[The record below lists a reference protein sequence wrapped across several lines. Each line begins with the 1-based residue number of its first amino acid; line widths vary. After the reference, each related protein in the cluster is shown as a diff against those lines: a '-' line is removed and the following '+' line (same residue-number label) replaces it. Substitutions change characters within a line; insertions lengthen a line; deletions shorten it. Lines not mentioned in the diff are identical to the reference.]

1 MSGKFTGVTFAKQKV
16 TPSDDAIIRRAILP
30 DGILTGCELSY
41 SGSTLTM
48 AAGHLMICGRQI
60 RMPSVQNWAIVD
72 STSGF
77 ARLVLTIDLTRT
89 ATKET
94 FDQVVDLI
102 EYASA
107 EDGFVALD
115 QTDINLSGTRYQI
128 AVCVVSLGTGGI
140 TGIVSQLGKSAIDG
154 SGALNFNV
162 VGGLTQP
169 AGPKE
174 NTIWVNTDQK
184 ITSWI
189 FSAEAPAKPEE
200 GIVWVTTG
208 ASSQVAFNA
217 LKKNTVMVYP
227 ISAKQYV
234 SGAWVDVTVKSYHDG
249 KWVDWIVYLYNSG
262 DECISVT
269 GGWTAYKGGS
279 SSSMT
284 KNNDSITL
292 KGSSENSITAMTSQ
306 KIDLTNFN
314 KIEISV
320 IDVKKSGTWN
330 AKLRATEERKNAPTA
345 VAELALAFETG
356 TQYLDVSS
364 LTGSYYIALYLYGG
378 NGMVLTFDKIRLE

>member
-1 MSGKFTGVTFAKQKV
+1 
-16 TPSDDAIIRRAILP
+16 
-30 DGILTGCELSY
+30 
-41 SGSTLTM
+41 M
-48 AAGHLMICGRQI
+48 A
-60 RMPSVQNWAIVD
+60 D
-72 STSGF
+72 T
-77 ARLVLTIDLTRT
+77 
-89 ATKET
+89 
-94 FDQVVDLI
+94 
-102 EYASA
+102 
-107 EDGFVALD
+107 
-115 QTDINLSGTRYQI
+115 
-128 AVCVVSLGTGGI
+128 VSLEGFGG
-140 TGIVSQLGKSAIDG
+140 G
-154 SGALNFNV
+154 GASLNFKV
-162 VGGLTQP
+162 VGGLIQP

-174 NTIWVNTDQK
+174 NTIWVSTDQK
-184 ITSWI
+184 ITSSI
-189 FSAEAPAKPEE
+189 FSAEAPAEPEE

-234 SGAWVDVTVKSYHDG
+234 SGAWVDVTAKSYHDG

-292 KGSSENSITAMTSQ
+292 KGSSDNSITAMTSQ

-320 IDVKKSGTWN
+320 IDVKKSGTWS
-330 AKLRATEERKNAPTA
+330 AKLRATEEQKNAPA
-345 VAELALAFETG
+345 AAAELALAFETR

>member
-1 MSGKFTGVTFAKQKV
+1 
-16 TPSDDAIIRRAILP
+16 
-30 DGILTGCELSY
+30 
-41 SGSTLTM
+41 M
-48 AAGHLMICGRQI
+48 A
-60 RMPSVQNWAIVD
+60 D
-72 STSGF
+72 T
-77 ARLVLTIDLTRT
+77 
-89 ATKET
+89 
-94 FDQVVDLI
+94 
-102 EYASA
+102 
-107 EDGFVALD
+107 
-115 QTDINLSGTRYQI
+115 
-128 AVCVVSLGTGGI
+128 VSLEGFGG
-140 TGIVSQLGKSAIDG
+140 G
-154 SGALNFNV
+154 GASLNFKV

-184 ITSWI
+184 ITSWV
-189 FSAEAPAKPEE
+189 FSAEAPAEPAE
-200 GIVWVTTG
+200 GMVWFTTG
-208 ASSQVAFNA
+208 TSSQVAFNA
-217 LKKNTVMVYP
+217 LKKNTVMIYP

-234 SGAWVDVTVKSYHDG
+234 SGIWIDTTAKSYQNG

-292 KGSSENSITAMTSQ
+292 KGSSDNSITAMTSQ

-320 IDVKKSGTWN
+320 IDVKKSGTWH
-330 AKLRATEERKNAPTA
+330 AKLRATEEQKNAPA
-345 VAELALAFETG
+345 AAAELTLAFETG

-378 NGMVLTFDKIRLE
+378 DGMVLTFDKIRLE